1 MSNHRSRLVV
11 CASARTAFEVDQAP
25 TSATSSNLLPFRVGY
40 GFDRHRL
47 EPRYPLIIDDIDL
60 LMTEVGMRIP
70 TGLWASGYHAYSS

>member
-1 MSNHRSRLVV
+1 MTVHHLLLLRGADLS
-11 CASARTAFEVDQAP
+11 FAP
-25 TSATSSNLLPFRVGY
+25 LRERPSRVGY

-47 EPRYPLIIDDIDL
+47 EPRYPLIIDDIDI